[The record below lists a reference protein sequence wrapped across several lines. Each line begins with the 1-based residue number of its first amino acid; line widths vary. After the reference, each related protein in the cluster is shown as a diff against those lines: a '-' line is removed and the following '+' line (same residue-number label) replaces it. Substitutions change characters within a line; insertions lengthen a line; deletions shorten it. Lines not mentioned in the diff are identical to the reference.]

1 MREPEKFNRVLVGT
15 LTIYVMFLCLFS
27 SIAYWSYGH
36 TLEDVVTLNLPHD
49 NLTSTVQVFYCFG
62 LLGSYPMQLIPV
74 FEIIESSNLYKSLP
88 TLSSYLPT
96 KRLFLRT
103 LMVLLTA
110 IGATVVP
117 KFGLFINLVGSF
129 ACTALAFIL
138 PVIMYNKTH
147 KDKISRKWRLVHI
160 FLVVFGCVCGTISF
174 VMSVKEIIAAF
185 SSKSPT
191 SEEIANPVQNGEVTE
206 IDLNTGV
213 MSVYHQ
219 KTPGMKLI

>member
-1 MREPEKFNRVLVGT
+1 MV
-15 LTIYVMFLCLFS
+15 S
-27 SIAYWSYGH
+27 
-36 TLEDVVTLNLPHD
+36 LNLPHD

-103 LMVLLTA
+103 LIVLLTA

-138 PVIMYNKTH
+138 PVLMYNKTH
-147 KDKISRKWRLVHI
+147 KGKLSRNWRKPKGIDNRVRRRFKGMYVMPTIGFGSAKTTKHMLPTGFRKVLVHNI
-160 FLVVFGCVCGTISF
+160 KVSVNHRVCF
-174 VMSVKEIIAAF
+174 
-185 SSKSPT
+185 
-191 SEEIANPVQNGEVTE
+191 
-206 IDLNTGV
+206 
-213 MSVYHQ
+213 
-219 KTPGMKLI
+219 